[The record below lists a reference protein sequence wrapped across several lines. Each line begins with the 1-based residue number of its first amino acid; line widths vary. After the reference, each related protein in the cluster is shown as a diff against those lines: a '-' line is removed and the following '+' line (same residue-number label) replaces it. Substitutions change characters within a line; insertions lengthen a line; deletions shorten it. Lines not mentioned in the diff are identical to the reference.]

1 MPETQDVLYM
11 VLAFCALWFTMFL
24 CWVMYQ
30 AASLLR
36 RVHGVVDE
44 MKEKVNKLIDD
55 FSAMRMKFEG
65 NFNVLS
71 TVADGVR
78 RIIDAMKSKDR
89 M

>member
-1 MPETQDVLYM
+1 M

>member
-36 RVHGVVDE
+36 RVHGLVDE
-44 MKEKVNKLIDD
+44 VREKVNELVDGV
-55 FSAMRMKFEG
+55 SAMRMKFEG
-65 NFNVLS
+65 NLNVLS
-71 TVADGVR
+71 SVADGVR
-78 RIIDAMKSKDR
+78 RIMDALKSRDR